1 MLLTVVLLY
10 PTVLTHPFIF
20 NSIDACAHAFRTV
33 LAPLQWQ
40 GPRLG
45 TSGKRARSLVA
56 DGRQA
61 GLPHARCAH
70 RAISD
75 ACSRSCAVNG
85 ALSVNG
91 ACCDER
97 AFRERRVLR
106 RARFPMSASHAPIAD
121 LVLLPCPY
129 GNDPSTP
136 TAYSRLSIQEPMAR
150 PDSARGLAVP
160 ERLPSA
166 PHGLVVLPHGLVVL
180 VGIPGWREVLWARK
194 RHLFHDGKK
203 IRLNPF

>member
-1 MLLTVVLLY
+1 M
-10 PTVLTHPFIF
+10 
-20 NSIDACAHAFRTV
+20 
-33 LAPLQWQ
+33 
-40 GPRLG
+40 
-45 TSGKRARSLVA
+45 
-56 DGRQA
+56 
-61 GLPHARCAH
+61 
-70 RAISD
+70 
-75 ACSRSCAVNG
+75 
-85 ALSVNG
+85 NG

-97 AFRERRVLR
+97 VFRERRVLR

-180 VGIPGWREVLWARK
+180 RRGASGSRCGRSVVTAFRVGRGPHGVGGVHEGEDGHVPRRGVGVADEVSRVWCQRAAWRGQQSSSASWVSAR
-194 RHLFHDGKK
+194 
-203 IRLNPF
+203 

>member
-1 MLLTVVLLY
+1 
-10 PTVLTHPFIF
+10 
-20 NSIDACAHAFRTV
+20 
-33 LAPLQWQ
+33 
-40 GPRLG
+40 
-45 TSGKRARSLVA
+45 
-56 DGRQA
+56 
-61 GLPHARCAH
+61 
-70 RAISD
+70 
-75 ACSRSCAVNG
+75 
-85 ALSVNG
+85 
-91 ACCDER
+91 
-97 AFRERRVLR
+97 
-106 RARFPMSASHAPIAD
+106 MSASHAPIAD

-194 RHLFHDGKK
+194 RHLFFKK
-203 IRLNPF
+203 DKTQPVLKLFDVFGALSASAGLPFCARLTVV